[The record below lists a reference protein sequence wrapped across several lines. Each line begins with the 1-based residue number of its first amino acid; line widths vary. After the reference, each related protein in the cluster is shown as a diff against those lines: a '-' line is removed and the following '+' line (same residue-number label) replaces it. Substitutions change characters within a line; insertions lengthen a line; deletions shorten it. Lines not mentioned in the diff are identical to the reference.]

1 MKANYFNSPLFKIII
16 LQKGRFNN
24 FISNLI
30 TQTTQLLLHMSLILS
45 HSIQIISPSL
55 LTYSKFKF
63 QIVFDFIFFSLL
75 SFIFSLVPP
84 SHFLLCHFIL
94 FTLFFL
100 ISNLFYIFLLCFF
113 PTLSHFY
120 F

>member
-30 TQTTQLLLHMSLILS
+30 TQITQLLLHMSLILS

-55 LTYSKFKF
+55 LAYSNFKF
-63 QIVFDFIFFSLL
+63 
-75 SFIFSLVPP
+75 
-84 SHFLLCHFIL
+84 
-94 FTLFFL
+94 
-100 ISNLFYIFLLCFF
+100 
-113 PTLSHFY
+113 
-120 F
+120 